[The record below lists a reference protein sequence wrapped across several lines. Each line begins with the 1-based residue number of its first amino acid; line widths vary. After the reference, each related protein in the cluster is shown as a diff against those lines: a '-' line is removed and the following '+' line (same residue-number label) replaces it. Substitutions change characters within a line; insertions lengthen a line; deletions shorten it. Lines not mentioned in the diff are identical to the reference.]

1 MRYIQDLKEGM
12 NVNDVY
18 LCRKMQ
24 ALVTRNGKS
33 YDSLIL
39 QDKTGSL
46 DAKIWEP
53 GSMGID
59 DFEELDYIHVVGDVT
74 SFQGR
79 LQLNIRRLRKSRNG
93 EYRPED
99 YLPVTDKDI
108 DRRS

>member
-18 LCRKMQ
+18 LCRKKQ

-59 DFEELDYIHVVGDVT
+59 DFESHGETPPAYI
-74 SFQGR
+74 
-79 LQLNIRRLRKSRNG
+79 L
-93 EYRPED
+93 
-99 YLPVTDKDI
+99 
-108 DRRS
+108 